1 MLGLEIR
8 KKNTIGNLYADVDK
22 TLLANGLKN
31 GEVSVGLQSQAVAH
45 SLQKMMKPNSHFS
58 ICTIRECMEVSKIVI
73 PQERID
79 VYHSI
84 HCVHWSEMLPEF
96 RQMIIAMILDDFRAI
111 LNPNN
116 EETSI
121 IEI

>member
-22 TLLANGLKN
+22 TLLANGLKD
-31 GEVSVGLQSQAVAH
+31 GEVSTEVQSQAISH
-45 SLQKMMKPNSHFS
+45 SLQKMLKPDSHFS
-58 ICTIRECMEVSKIVI
+58 ICTIRECIEVSKIVI
-73 PQERID
+73 PQERMD
-79 VYHSI
+79 VYQSI
-84 HCVHWSEMLPEF
+84 HCVYWSEMLQDF
-96 RQMIIAMILDDFRAI
+96 RQMIIAMILDDFRSI

-116 EETSI
+116 EQGSM

>member
-31 GEVSVGLQSQAVAH
+31 GEVSVELQSQAVAH
-45 SLQKMMKPNSHFS
+45 SLQKMLKPSSHFS
-58 ICTIRECMEVSKIVI
+58 ICTIRECIEVSKIVI
-73 PQERID
+73 PQERMD

-84 HCVHWSEMLPEF
+84 HCVHWSEMLQDF
-96 RQMIIAMILDDFRAI
+96 RQMIIAMVLDDFRSI

-116 EETSI
+116 EQTSI